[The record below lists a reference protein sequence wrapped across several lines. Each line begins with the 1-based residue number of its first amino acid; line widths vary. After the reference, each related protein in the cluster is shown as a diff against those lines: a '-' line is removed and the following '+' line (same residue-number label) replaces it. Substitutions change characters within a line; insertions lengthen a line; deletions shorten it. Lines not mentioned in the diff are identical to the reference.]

1 MMAGLAF
8 TRPADQ
14 MLGKNQSQ
22 PALFQVVDIEALVPA
37 NHRLRKIDAV
47 LDLSFVR
54 AAVAECYSTSRGRPS
69 IDPELALRM
78 MLLGRLYDL
87 GDRELCDEIGMHV
100 GMRWFCGL
108 NLQDPVPDHSTLSRL
123 KNERWGQS
131 GLFQRL
137 FDEVVRQCAEAGLV
151 SGRHVSVDG
160 SEVRAN
166 ASMKSL
172 RPIEVSRPHG
182 SGDEPESGGAAAKEP
197 QPRGGWTG
205 HGVKYGNQ
213 THRSTSDPEARLYR
227 KGKTKEAKLCYL
239 MNDLIDTKSRVIL
252 SRKVSEAHSSSERRV
267 CVEMLDEVL
276 AKKAALA
283 LPNRPEVASLDAGYG
298 TGECAADLLD
308 RGVLPHMP
316 LQAGDK
322 MEAVPTWKRCTRD
335 LPQYRKRREKVR
347 VAMARNRVRE
357 LQKTRGY
364 QVSRRL
370 RVRSEH
376 TFAEAKT
383 RHGMGRART
392 RGRQRVQVEAELTAV
407 VQNLKRLAAYR
418 GRRRPGQV
426 QAEIAARRQH
436 SCPRAARLIR
446 RARGR
451 AASTSWSLTSQ
462 DQNALTLR
470 TAFFNR
476 LLALRR

>member
-1 MMAGLAF
+1 
-8 TRPADQ
+8 
-14 MLGKNQSQ
+14 MLGKNKSQ

-37 NHRLRKIDAV
+37 NHRLRKINAV

-54 AAVAECYSTSRGRPS
+54 EAVAECYSASRGRPS

-108 NLQDPVPDHSTLSRL
+108 NLDDPVPDHSTLSRL
-123 KNERWGQS
+123 KNERWSQS

-137 FDEVVRQCAEAGLV
+137 FDEVVRQCAAAGLV

-172 RPIEVSRPHG
+172 QPIEAPAG
-182 SGDEPESGGAAAKEP
+182 PKGADEPEPEGGAAKEP
-197 QPRGGWTG
+197 QPKGGWRG

-227 KGKTKEAKLCYL
+227 KGRTKEAKLCYL

-267 CVEMLDEVL
+267 CIEMLDDVL
-276 AKKAALA
+276 SKRETLG
-283 LPNRPEVASLDAGYG
+283 LPKRPEVMSLDAGYG

-308 RGVLPHMP
+308 RDVLPHMP
-316 LQAGDK
+316 LQAGGK
-322 MEAVPTWKRCTRD
+322 REAVPTWKRRTRD
-335 LPQYRKRREKVR
+335 LSQHRKRREKVR
-347 VAMARNRVRE
+347 VALARNRVRE
-357 LQKTRGY
+357 AQETRGY
-364 QVSRRL
+364 QISRKL

-383 RHGMGRART
+383 CHGMDRARS
-392 RGRQRVQVEAELTAV
+392 RGNRRVQVEADLTGV

-418 GRRRPGQV
+418 GRRRPAQA
-426 QAEIAARRQH
+426 QAESARPRPRQLH
-436 SCPRAARLIR
+436 TDSRSPASRRHHASRRGCAPRPWLLRRTRAMQRRLGAI
-446 RARGR
+446 
-451 AASTSWSLTSQ
+451 SS
-462 DQNALTLR
+462 
-470 TAFFNR
+470 TAF
-476 LLALRR
+476 